1 MRFIFNNP
9 KFKFTRR
16 DLRKQ
21 MTEAELLLWSEIK
34 NKQLVNYKFRRQYS
48 IGSFM
53 VDFYCP
59 KLKLVIEIDGA
70 QHNKLENIEYDNSRT
85 AYFKSMNIMVI
96 RYWNNEVL
104 SGIEAVYGDILSKI
118 SAREKDILYNN
129 EKVS

>member
-9 KFKFTRR
+9 KFKLTRS

-21 MTEAELLLWSEIK
+21 MTEAESLLWSKIK
-34 NKQLVNYKFRRQYS
+34 NKQLVNYKFRRQYG
-48 IGSFM
+48 IGPFI

-59 KLKLVIEIDGA
+59 KLKLVIEIDGG

-85 AYFKSMNIMVI
+85 EYFKSMNIIVI

-104 SGIEAVYGDILSKI
+104 SSIEGVYDDILNKI
-118 SAREKDILYNN
+118 RSREKDIFYII
-129 EKVS
+129 KIK